1 VHKAIFMMTTAN
13 VNREGGFTLL
23 ELMIVTVIVAV
34 LATIAYPSF
43 IEQIRK
49 GRRSD
54 AITALNQIQQ
64 AQERWRANCPCY
76 AGSIT
81 AANAGCPATAC
92 ATTSGLGLAS
102 TSANGYYNLT
112 ISGVSAT
119 GYTLTATATG
129 AQAADT
135 RCASMSVALAGAD
148 LTYTASP
155 ASNANA
161 CWNR

>member
-1 VHKAIFMMTTAN
+1 MMMAGAAD
-13 VNREGGFTLL
+13 RESGFTLL
-23 ELMIVTVIVAV
+23 ELMIVMVIIAI

-64 AQERWRANCPCY
+64 AQERWRVNCPCY

-92 ATTSGLGLAS
+92 ATTSGLGLAG
-102 TSANGYYNLT
+102 TSGNSYYNLS

-129 AQAADT
+129 AQASDT
-135 RCASMSVALAGAD
+135 RCASMTVTLAGAN

-155 ASNANA
+155 AANANA

>member
-1 VHKAIFMMTTAN
+1 MAMAINA
-13 VNREGGFTLL
+13 RHPSERGFTLL
-23 ELMIVTVIVAV
+23 ELMIVLVVIAI
-34 LATIAYPSF
+34 LSAIAYPSF

-49 GRRSD
+49 GRRAD

-64 AQERWRANCPCY
+64 AQERWRVNCPCY

-92 ATTSGLGLAS
+92 ATSSGLGLS
-102 TSANGYYNLT
+102 GTSANAYYT
-112 ISGVSAT
+112 VGISNVSAT

-129 AQAADT
+129 PQAADT
-135 RCASMSVALAGAD
+135 KCASMSVALAGGN

-155 ASNANA
+155 TANANL